1 MLASAKLRRSWYY
14 QIYFLKL
21 HMCVYLRTKFQ
32 VSSLILK
39 SFRRGSFIPPPEKEH
54 LKIPPRLG
62 LKDIFFADFKMLF
75 YLFELEFI
83 YSHSI
88 FLHNWNLCSGK
99 HPYQKNA
106 CVLRPPW
113 SILFGR
119 RNGSREFSSAF
130 NEIWKTYFELEDQ
143 WILKNVLKRM
153 FLVK

>member
-1 MLASAKLRRSWYY
+1 MLTSAKLRRSWYY

-21 HMCVYLRTKFQ
+21 HMCAYLRTKFQ

-39 SFRRGSFIPPPEKEH
+39 SFRRGNFIPPPEKEH
-54 LKIPPRLG
+54 LKSPPRLG
-62 LKDIFFADFKMLF
+62 LKDIFLLTLKCYSIYLSWNLF
-75 YLFELEFI
+75 RVILF
-83 YSHSI
+83 
-88 FLHNWNLCSGK
+88 FLHNSNLCSGK

-153 FLVK
+153 FLFK